1 MLWPKQHFCNS
12 FRHPARSGHFYCG
25 VQGTVHVGDNW
36 GRSTSKSLSK
46 RGKGSSNSLRP
57 QARSNCSV
65 VCATAVPLSSI
76 EKRGS
81 WSTQLA
87 TECHKNV
94 TSYRSLA
101 FVLTPHN
108 KLTTDKPKN
117 KSLRLRL
124 TLVCARAPQRPSK
137 NYCKEEKVFFL
148 IDGWLHLA
156 AP

>member
-1 MLWPKQHFCNS
+1 MRESREVF
-12 FRHPARSGHFYCG
+12 
-25 VQGTVHVGDNW
+25 
-36 GRSTSKSLSK
+36 
-46 RGKGSSNSLRP
+46 
-57 QARSNCSV
+57 CSV
-65 VCATAVPLSSI
+65 VCAAAVPLSSI

-124 TLVCARAPQRPSK
+124 TLVSGVCPGTTTTKQELLQRRES
-137 NYCKEEKVFFL
+137 FFL